1 MKQIITEQEFHDGD
15 ENTPSNMARESQSE
29 R

>member
-1 MKQIITEQEFHDGD
+1 MKRIINEQEFHDGD
-15 ENTPSNMARESQSE
+15 ENTPSKMAREGQSE